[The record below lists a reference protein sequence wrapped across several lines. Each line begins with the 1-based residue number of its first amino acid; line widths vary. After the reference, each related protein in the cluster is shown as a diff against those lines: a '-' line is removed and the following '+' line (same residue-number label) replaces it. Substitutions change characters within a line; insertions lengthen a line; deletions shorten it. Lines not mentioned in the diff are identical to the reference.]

1 MAHGFINCLILK
13 CFENITIFIAHLTK
27 TIIIM
32 KKLTFNRSF
41 LFVALSAL
49 LILGCKE
56 APKVAEVEEAVTVAG
71 ITDSEFNTLWEK
83 VAALW
88 EQRDSALIQGVYADE
103 FIRISPGG
111 TSTSAEELANEL
123 NAVGVAFPGLK
134 LNLLSYDICG
144 NMVSTHW
151 SVEGDFT
158 GEIAGLKGNGK
169 PYSVKGITVITV
181 EGGKI
186 IKDDSYWDTY
196 AVFAQAGGYAIVEA
210 NAETE

>member
-1 MAHGFINCLILK
+1 
-13 CFENITIFIAHLTK
+13 
-27 TIIIM
+27 M

-56 APKVAEVEEAVTVAG
+56 APKEAEVEDVVAVTG
-71 ITDSEFNTLWEK
+71 ITDSEFNSLWEK
-83 VAALW
+83 VDALW
-88 EQRDSALIQGVYADE
+88 EQRDSAQIHGVYADE

-111 TSTSAEELANEL
+111 TSTSIEELTNEL
-123 NAVGVAFPGLK
+123 NAVGIAFPGLK

-158 GEIAGLKGNGK
+158 GKIAGLIGNGN
-169 PYSVKGITVITV
+169 PYSVKGISVITV

-196 AVFAQAGGYAIVEA
+196 AVFAQTGGYAIVEI
-210 NAETE
+210 NTETE